1 MDSYPAHD
9 DPLSQ
14 RPAPTRYS
22 RPSIPFRM
30 LIIVAS
36 VAALLLLADRASKS
50 YIVNNYA
57 PNEFIAG
64 TPYLSLVFVTNTGGI
79 CGYAQGAN
87 ILLTVVGV
95 LTIIFIV
102 VSILFFMPHSLFYAT
117 AFGSL
122 LAGATGNLIDRL
134 RFGYVVD
141 FITLDVLHWP
151 SFNIADSSIIG
162 GIALIGFLTVRE
174 MVQERNQEPGFDG
187 DRAHLLQ
194 VGLGQSTFI
203 FLIVAGL
210 LFVVAYLLCVFRPFG

>member
-1 MDSYPAHD
+1 MDSYPTHD
-9 DPLSQ
+9 DPVSQ
-14 RPAPTRYS
+14 RSAPTHFF

-36 VAALLLLADRASKS
+36 VAALLLLADQASKT

-64 TPYLSLVFVTNTGGI
+64 NPYLSLVFVTNTGGI

-87 ILLTVVGV
+87 TLLTIVGF
-95 LTIIFIV
+95 LTITFIV
-102 VSILFFMPHSLFYAT
+102 VSILVFMPHSWIYAI

-122 LAGATGNLIDRL
+122 LAGASGNLIDRL

-141 FITLDVLHWP
+141 YITLDVLHWP

-162 GIALIGFLTVRE
+162 GIALVGFLTVWE
-174 MVQERNQEPGFDG
+174 MVQEKKREPGADADG
-187 DRAHLLQ
+187 AHLPQ
-194 VGLGQSTFI
+194 MGFGQSTFI

-210 LFVVAYLLCVFRPFG
+210 LFVLAYLFCVFRPFG